1 MPCCKKRGAFSKA
14 VFLSEL
20 DDPTIKFL
28 GLQLGRVPTDDEC
41 RDKSFGAESGNVLRK
56 LSRKF
61 GFEHLDAEVL
71 RNWLYIPTGDP
82 LKPERLVVT
91 DLEDYRKVRVRP
103 RKKRQHAATHSNA
116 QQLKTPPHN
125 ETILGM

>member
-1 MPCCKKRGAFSKA
+1 

-56 LSRKF
+56 LSRNF

-71 RNWLYIPTGDP
+71 RNWLYFPTGDP
-82 LKPERLVVT
+82 LKPEGVVRCRLSPFQSLT
-91 DLEDYRKVRVRP
+91 NLW
-103 RKKRQHAATHSNA
+103 N
-116 QQLKTPPHN
+116 
-125 ETILGM
+125 